1 MEFRRELGAGYG
13 VLVITLSHRK
23 GCDHPERERVGRKE
37 EEKPTMARQH
47 QEAARGGKT
56 RRGRLE
62 GGRTARNSGFAE
74 QALPGDKAAMSPG
87 RGAVRGALQA
97 WQGAPTGARATE
109 AGGGGRTVAHALQ
122 PCDGTDDYLSP

>member
-62 GGRTARNSGFAE
+62 GGRTARKSGFAE